1 MIKEIWEDLQKQANY
16 AVASKNKELMYE
28 AYGAAKMARKMCAI
42 SAEQMRELNTKLVR
56 NGINNPKTW
65 NAEREK
71 GSCGKCRGCDTRPAV
86 AAG

>member
-1 MIKEIWEDLQKQANY
+1 METGTACGEIVKRGVQLKFSQ
-16 AVASKNKELMYE
+16 NKELMHE

-65 NAEREK
+65 NAE
-71 GSCGKCRGCDTRPAV
+71 
-86 AAG
+86 

>member
-42 SAEQMRELNTKLVR
+42 SAEQM
-56 NGINNPKTW
+56 
-65 NAEREK
+65 
-71 GSCGKCRGCDTRPAV
+71 
-86 AAG
+86 